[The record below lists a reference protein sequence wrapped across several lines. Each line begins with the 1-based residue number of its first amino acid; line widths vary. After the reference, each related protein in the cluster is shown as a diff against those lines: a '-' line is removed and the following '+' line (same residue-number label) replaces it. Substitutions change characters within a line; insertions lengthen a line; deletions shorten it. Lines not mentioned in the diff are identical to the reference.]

1 MYVEHLDWLAKDPRY
16 TQHFARHVGKLCR
29 DMPNQRVAEM
39 ERLHHSTVK
48 DLDKLYMQKQVERA
62 GLPAP
67 RAIGIDELSIRKG
80 HNYRV
85 IVSDL
90 ERGRPIWVGGEG
102 RKEADMDLFFQALGE
117 KKSARIELAAMD
129 LWKAFR
135 NSVRKNTPEVRIIF
149 DKFHIMRH
157 LSKALDEV
165 RRSEYKRLNGKDR
178 RYIKGQRY
186 TLLSRRENLSLDG
199 RRALKKLLQANRRLN
214 TAYVLKERFGQL
226 WDYRTERGARAFFE
240 RWKDRLKW
248 QRLEPYRKCAELI
261 ESHWEGIASYC
272 HPENKVNL
280 GLVEG
285 INHKIR
291 VLQRR
296 AYGYRDEEY
305 LNLKIV
311 AAFLPPLP
319 RNANINPHEPA

>member
-117 KKSARIELAAMD
+117 KKSARIELAAMN

-199 RRALKKLLQANRRLN
+199 RRALKNCSRP
-214 TAYVLKERFGQL
+214 TGV
-226 WDYRTERGARAFFE
+226 
-240 RWKDRLKW
+240 
-248 QRLEPYRKCAELI
+248 
-261 ESHWEGIASYC
+261 
-272 HPENKVNL
+272 
-280 GLVEG
+280 
-285 INHKIR
+285 
-291 VLQRR
+291 
-296 AYGYRDEEY
+296 
-305 LNLKIV
+305 
-311 AAFLPPLP
+311 
-319 RNANINPHEPA
+319 